1 MDNIVLDLFTDGQ
14 HLHRKQDMR
23 VLARARLAGDS
34 VYLPSTSMSGQFI
47 VNNTWLNI
55 IITFVT
61 QYLLFIVAAA
71 GAS

>member
-1 MDNIVLDLFTDGQ
+1 VFEFTPDSTGTWQ
-14 HLHRKQDMR
+14 IQ
-23 VLARARLAGDS
+23 ARLAGDS